1 MNNTFLQIK
10 CPECNHIGSIPISYL
25 IYKTIKCSNCRKSF
39 SLPKIINRHI
49 VSLVFKIDKLL
60 LSIKHR
66 IEILDNG
73 NELFDSLIE
82 EFMTIREYLKDIET
96 IQNSVADFTII
107 NLNKVKKL
115 TQKIQELKQYNNEL
129 LLINEDLVDE
139 CSRLEQENN
148 DTDKIKDQKIFDN
161 TEKSF

>member
-10 CPECNHIGSIPISYL
+10 CPECKHVGSIPIHYL
-25 IYKTIKCSNCRKSF
+25 IYKMIKCSNCGKSF

-129 LLINEDLVDE
+129 SLINEDLVDE
-139 CSRLEQENN
+139 CNRLEQENN
-148 DTDKIKDQKIFDN
+148 DTDKIKDQKIFDI
-161 TEKSF
+161 EKSF